1 MAELEGKAVRESQ
14 TEMAE
19 VVLPNDTNP
28 LGGMLGGRLMHLMD
42 IAAAIAGHRH
52 SRSYIVTASVDHLD
66 FRHPI
71 RMGHIVVLKSSVN
84 RVWNTSMEIG
94 VKVFADNILTAERRH
109 CCSAYLT
116 FVALDEQGNKKR
128 VPPVIPET
136 EEEKRRFLQ
145 AEDRRQGRL
154 AHRAREK

>member
-1 MAELEGKAVRESQ
+1 M
-14 TEMAE
+14 
-19 VVLPNDTNP
+19 
-28 LGGMLGGRLMHLMD
+28 
-42 IAAAIAGHRH
+42 AAIAGHRH

-109 CCSAYLT
+109 CCSAYFT
-116 FVALDEQGNKKR
+116 FVALDEQGNKR
-128 VPPVIPET
+128 PVSPVIPET
-136 EEEKRRFLQ
+136 EDEQRRYRQ
-145 AEDRRQGRL
+145 AEERRQGRL
-154 AHRAREK
+154 AHRARQK

>member
-1 MAELEGKAVRESQ
+1 MAEGKPVRESQ
-14 TEMAE
+14 TEMTE
-19 VVLPNDTNP
+19 VVLPNDTNA

-66 FRHPI
+66 FHEPI

-116 FVALDEQGNKKR
+116 FVALDAQGAKKR
-128 VPPVIPET
+128 IVPVIPET
-136 EEEKRRFLQ
+136 DEEQRRYRQ
-145 AEDRRQGRL
+145 AEERRQYRL
-154 AHRAREK
+154 AHRARQQ